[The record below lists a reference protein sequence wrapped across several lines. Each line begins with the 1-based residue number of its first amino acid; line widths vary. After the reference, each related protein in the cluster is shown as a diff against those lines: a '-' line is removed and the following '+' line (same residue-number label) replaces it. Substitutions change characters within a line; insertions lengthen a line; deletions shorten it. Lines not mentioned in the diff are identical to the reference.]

1 MRRAIERKRDGET
14 LDPPTWHALIE
25 SYMSGDIDD
34 AQMAALAMACVW
46 RGLDE
51 EEAAALTGAMVA
63 SGAVI
68 RYPPGMLVVDK
79 HSSGGVGDL
88 VSLVVVPLVAA
99 CGVHVAKLSGRALG
113 HTGGTIDK
121 LEALDGFDA
130 ALPMHR
136 FVDQVQRVGCAIAAQ
151 TESLVP
157 ADKRLYHLRDRTGTV
172 PSIGLIA
179 SSIVSKKI
187 AGGASAF
194 VFDVKCGSAAF
205 MHNPQRAT
213 ALAEMLVG
221 ISRRFGKRAH
231 AIVSD
236 MNQPL
241 GRAIGTGLE
250 VIEAREFFRGAATD
264 ERAREAMPAGRIEA
278 MLESGGVA
286 QARDRAFHALESG
299 SAYRE
304 ICRDDRSARIE
315 PRALERLEPD
325 RVRQIVCALNDGFVA
340 AIDAVELGNLA
351 RRLIGR
357 GDRAG
362 IVVGVREGDRV
373 VAGQSLAE
381 VFGDAVEAEA
391 VRVAFE
397 INKERPGPRPLRYA
411 MV

>member
-68 RYPPGMLVVDK
+68 QYPPGMLVVDK
-79 HSSGGVGDL
+79 HSSGGVSDL

-250 VIEAREFFRGAATD
+250 VIEARDLLRGVATD
-264 ERAREAMPAGRIEA
+264 ERAREACLVVASA
-278 MLESGGVA
+278 MLEVGGVA
-286 QARDRAFHALESG
+286 QARDRAVQALESG
-299 SAYRE
+299 AAYE
-304 ICRDDRSARIE
+304 KFAELIE
-315 PRALERLEPD
+315 AQGSSPRALEALAPSAH
-325 RVRQIVCALNDGFVA
+325 RVEIAASHAGFVA
-340 AIDAVELGNLA
+340 AIDAVALGNAA
-351 RRLIGR
+351 RHRSER
-357 GDRAG
+357 DRAAG
-362 IVVGVREGDRV
+362 IEVQVRTGDAIAAGAPLATLFGEGDDASA
-373 VAGQSLAE
+373 VAA
-381 VFGDAVEAEA
+381 
-391 VRVAFE
+391 AFT
-397 INKERPGPRPLRYA
+397 IAPGAPASHPLVYT
-411 MV
+411 VI